1 MSETNLRQSSGGQA
15 KKPIK
20 TSRLSWDET
29 FMNIA
34 NVLTKRVSCRVVKTA
49 AVYVDAEHRVVSLGY
64 NGPVKGGYNCNEV
77 GCAKIDGNPKTGKL
91 ERCRGAHAEI
101 NGIINAIDPRA
112 LKGATL
118 YSVKFPCYDCM
129 KSLANVGIKEI
140 VYFEKYLRT
149 QTGGEKFEE
158 ETEAEELAKTS
169 GIKIRQYEGAV
180 LCYPAESFD
189 SKLHIKSGKTSC
201 ATC

>member
-1 MSETNLRQSSGGQA
+1 MKKKKKMKSE
-15 KKPIK
+15 
-20 TSRLSWDET
+20 RLSWDET
-29 FMNIA
+29 FINMAII
-34 NVLTKRVSCRVVKTA
+34 LTRRVSCKVVKTA
-49 AVYVDAEHRVVSLGY
+49 AIYVDENHRVISLGY
-64 NGPVKGGYNCNEV
+64 NGSVKGAYNCDEV
-77 GCAKIDGNPKTGKL
+77 GCAKIDGNPKTGKF

-129 KSLANVGIKEI
+129 KSLANAGIKEI

-158 ETEAEELAKTS
+158 ETEAEDLAKNS
-169 GIKIRQYEGAV
+169 GIKIRKYKGKI
-180 LCYPAESFD
+180 LCFPAESLD
-189 SKLHIKSGKTSC
+189 SKQNKK
-201 ATC
+201 